1 MTPFTAR
8 PMLFQILSFLL
19 DILIGAL
26 AGACLLRGYMQRQR
40 ISFRN
45 PVGHFIFALTDW
57 LVLPLRRLL
66 PSTGGW
72 DWASL
77 LGAYLLMLAEQ
88 LILWGLA
95 PGAVGIAL
103 LPVLAL
109 FGLLRLVI
117 SGLTVIVIVN
127 AVLSWFPASQSSMT
141 DVINQLCQPLLA
153 PFRRVIPLVG
163 GIDLSPLALLVL
175 LQIATIVLGNVQ
187 GQVLR
192 GLIAG

>member
-1 MTPFTAR
+1 
-8 PMLFQILSFLL
+8 MLFQILSFLL
-19 DILIGAL
+19 DIVVGAL
-26 AGACLLRGYMQRQR
+26 AGACLLRAYMQRQR

-45 PVGHFIFALTDW
+45 PVGNFIFALTDW
-57 LVLPLRRLL
+57 LVLPLRRVL
-66 PSTGGW
+66 PTKGGW
-72 DWASL
+72 DWGSL

-95 PGAVGIAL
+95 PGAAGLAV

-109 FGLLRLVI
+109 FGVMRLVI
-117 SGLTVIVIVN
+117 SGLTALVIVN
-127 AVLSWFPASQSSMT
+127 AVLSWFPTTQSSMT
-141 DVINQLCQPLLA
+141 DVLNQLVEPLLR
-153 PFRRVIPLVG
+153 PFRGVIPLIG

-192 GLIAG
+192 GLLAG

>member
-1 MTPFTAR
+1 
-8 PMLFQILSFLL
+8 MLFQILSFLL
-19 DILIGAL
+19 DIVIGAL
-26 AGACLLRGYMQRQR
+26 AGACLLRAYMQRQR

-45 PVGHFIFALTDW
+45 PVGTFLFALTDW

-66 PSTGGW
+66 PAASGW

-77 LGAYLLMLAEQ
+77 IGAYLLMLAEQ

-95 PGAVGIAL
+95 PGALNLAL

-109 FGLLRLVI
+109 FGLVRLLI
-117 SGLTVIVIVN
+117 SGLTVIVIVS
-127 AVLSWFPASQSSMT
+127 AVLSWFPSAQSSLT
-141 DVINQLCQPLLA
+141 DVIGQLCEPLLA
-153 PFRRVIPLVG
+153 PFRRMIPLVG
-163 GIDLSPLALLVL
+163 GIDLSPLVLLVL

-192 GLIAG
+192 GLIAA